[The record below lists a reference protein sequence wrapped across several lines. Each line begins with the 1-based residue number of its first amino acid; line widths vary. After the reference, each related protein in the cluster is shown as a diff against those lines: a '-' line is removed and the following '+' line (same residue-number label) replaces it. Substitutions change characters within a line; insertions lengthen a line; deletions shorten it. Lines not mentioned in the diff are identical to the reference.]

1 MSQATI
7 SAALSARLNTVA
19 GGYQVQWENAPFT
32 PPAGVYLAEAF
43 LPATTLAVGVSSASS
58 DEYSGIYQVTVMA
71 PKGATKGP
79 ARAAADAVLA
89 HFPRGLELT
98 RDNIK
103 VTVLR
108 SSMGP
113 ALMDGDRYAVPL
125 SIEYR
130 AFA

>member
-7 SAALSARLNTVA
+7 SAALSARLATLV
-19 GGYQVQWENAPFT
+19 GYQVQWENAPFT

-43 LPATTLAVGVSSASS
+43 LPATTLAVGISNASS
-58 DEYSGIYQVTVMA
+58 DEYSGIYQVSVMA

-79 ARAAADAVLA
+79 PRVAADAVLA
-89 HFPRGLELT
+89 LFPRGLQLT
-98 RDNIK
+98 RTGIT
-103 VTVLR
+103 VTILR
-108 SSMGP
+108 ASMGP
-113 ALMDGDRYAVPL
+113 ALMDGDRYTVPL